1 MKNKLQQLRT
11 ESRYWEKLAT
21 KCSILMPLS
30 LAVTALANVAF
41 AFSYTIGQNTFVPV
55 LISIMGLLC
64 AILAE
69 IVTQGYWKNF
79 ADAENRYRQQIKQ
92 KLEE

>member
-21 KCSILMPLS
+21 KCSILMPCA
-30 LAVTALANVAF
+30 LAITALANVAF
-41 AFSYTIGQNTFVPV
+41 AFSYSIGQTTFVPV
-55 LISIMGLLC
+55 LISIMGLLS

-69 IVTQGYWKNF
+69 IVTQGYWIKF
-79 ADAENRYRQQIKQ
+79 ANAEYRYRQQIKQ